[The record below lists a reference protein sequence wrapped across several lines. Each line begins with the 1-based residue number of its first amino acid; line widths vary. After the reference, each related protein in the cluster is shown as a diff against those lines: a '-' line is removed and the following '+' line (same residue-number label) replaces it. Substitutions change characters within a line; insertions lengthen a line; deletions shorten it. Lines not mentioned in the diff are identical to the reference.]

1 MNITEDD
8 ITRVDINGGVQMDN
22 IVLTEAHYYILLSLI
37 EPLHGYGIMQNVE
50 TLSKGRVTL
59 AAGTLY
65 GALNALMAK
74 GWIKSLPV
82 EENSRKKEYEITPEG
97 KTILNSEIERL
108 KELYTNGVAIIGGK
122 Q

>member
-1 MNITEDD
+1 
-8 ITRVDINGGVQMDN
+8 MDN